1 MTSENNNFE
10 IRDQPP
16 NPLEILQKASLF
28 YEPMC

>member
-1 MTSENNNFE
+1 MTSENNNFKW
-10 IRDQPP
+10 DQPP